1 MRGVE
6 VLILV
11 SIVMQVVAI
20 AISLHLVN
28 KTKFK
33 ALWVCCII
41 SLSLLCVDHIMQFN
55 IFRGVEVSDLA
66 RAWVG
71 IIVSLSF
78 SICVVCAHLLVKHV
92 DRMAKHRQ
100 MLENRFMTALLRT
113 EERSRA
119 SFSRELHDGLGPLL
133 SSSKMS
139 LSALNRANLSD
150 SEREILHNT
159 SAVIDEAIRSLREI
173 SNNLSPH
180 ILNDFGLARG
190 IKHFVDR
197 LGAVRDT
204 NIKFKTTLKDE
215 RFDSNI
221 EVILYRVT
229 CELINNSLKHAD
241 ATEISVLLSQ
251 QDDMLVINYS
261 DNGKGFK
268 YSEEESS
275 GLGLSNIR
283 SRISSLNGKCEI
295 ESSEGNGMSARI
307 AVSPNGANL
316 HLTPSDIKEL
326 RSLGENNK
334 RRRNGKKRG

>member
-11 SIVMQVVAI
+11 SIALQVVAI

-33 ALWVCCII
+33 ALWICCII
-41 SLSLLCVDHIMQFN
+41 SLALLCVDHIMQFN
-55 IFRGVEVSDLA
+55 IFRGVDVSDLT

-92 DRMAKHRQ
+92 DRMASHRQ

-119 SFSRELHDGLGPLL
+119 TFSRELHDGLGPLL

-150 SEREILHNT
+150 GEREILQNT
-159 SAVIDEAIRSLREI
+159 TAVIDEAIRSLREI

-180 ILNDFGLARG
+180 ILNDFGLVRG
-190 IKHFVDR
+190 IKNFVDR

-204 NIKFKTTLKDE
+204 KINFRTTLKDE
-215 RFDSNI
+215 RFDSNV

-229 CELINNSLKHAD
+229 CELINNSLKHAE
-241 ATEISVLLSQ
+241 ATEISILLTERAG
-251 QDDMLVINYS
+251 LLTIEYS
-261 DNGKGFK
+261 DNGKGFV
-268 YSEEESS
+268 YSEEESR

-283 SRISSLNGKCEI
+283 SRISSLGGKCHI
-295 ESSEGNGMSARI
+295 HSSEGNGMTAKI
-307 AVSPNGANL
+307 AVSPAGVNM
-316 HLTPSDIKEL
+316 HLTPSDIREL
-326 RSLGENNK
+326 RSIGENNK
-334 RRRNGKKRG
+334 RRRNGKK

>member
-6 VLILV
+6 ILILV
-11 SIVMQVVAI
+11 SIVMQLVAI
-20 AISLHLVN
+20 AIALHLVN
-28 KTKFK
+28 KTKYK

-41 SLSLLCVDHIMQFN
+41 SLAMLCADHLMQFN
-55 IFRGVEVSDLA
+55 IFRGVEVSDLT

-71 IIVSLSF
+71 IVVSLSF
-78 SICVVCAHLLVKHV
+78 SICVVCARLLIDHV
-92 DRMAKHRQ
+92 ERMAKHRQ

-150 SEREILHNT
+150 SEREILQNT

-197 LGAVRDT
+197 LGTVRDT
-204 NIKFKTTLKDE
+204 KITFKTSLRDE

-229 CELINNSLKHAD
+229 CELINNSLKHAS
-241 ATEISVLLSQ
+241 ATEISVALREERG
-251 QDDMLVINYS
+251 MLVIEYS
-261 DNGKGFK
+261 DNGKGFI
-268 YSEEESS
+268 YSDEESR
-275 GLGLSNIR
+275 GMGLSNIR
-283 SRISSLNGKCEI
+283 SRIASLNGKFEI
-295 ESSEGNGMSARI
+295 TSSKGCGMSARV
-307 AVSPNGANL
+307 AVSLSGATL
-316 HLTPSDIKEL
+316 HLTPSDLSEL
-326 RSLGENNK
+326 RSIGENIK
-334 RRRNGKKRG
+334 RRRNGRQRD

>member
-6 VLILV
+6 ILILV
-11 SIVMQVVAI
+11 SIAMQVVAI
-20 AISLHLVN
+20 VIALHLVN

-41 SLSLLCVDHIMQFN
+41 SLALLCVDRVMQFN
-55 IFRGVEVSDLA
+55 IFRDIEVSDLT

-71 IIVSLSF
+71 IVVSLSF
-78 SICVVCAHLLVKHV
+78 SICVVCARLLVEHV

-139 LSALNRANLSD
+139 LSALNRANLND
-150 SEREILHNT
+150 SEREILQNT

-197 LGAVRDT
+197 LGTVRDT
-204 NIKFKTTLKDE
+204 KIEFKTTLKDE

-229 CELINNSLKHAD
+229 CELINNSLKHAE
-241 ATEISVLLSQ
+241 ATEIEILLSEERG
-251 QDDMLVINYS
+251 MLVIDYR
-261 DNGKGFK
+261 DNGKGFIF
-268 YSEEESS
+268 SEEESK
-275 GLGLSNIR
+275 GMGLSNIR
-283 SRISSLNGKCEI
+283 SRISSLNGKFEI
-295 ESSEGNGMSARI
+295 ISGEGKGMNAKV
-307 AVSPNGANL
+307 AVSLSEANL
-316 HLTPSDIKEL
+316 HLTPSDLKEL
-326 RSLGENNK
+326 RSIGDNIK
-334 RRRNGKKRG
+334 RRRNGKQRD